1 MEKAITD
8 CLNVNRKRFTFYKC
22 SCTLGVQKMKLE
34 EKLFSLRKAKGLS
47 QLNLAEKIGVSRQAI
62 SRWEAGI
69 AKPTTENLKCL
80 GILYNV
86 PLEYLLN
93 DDVVELLHEDLNPIK
108 AESINEAKKKKRK
121 IVLALIVAGLT
132 VLVLCTMIFWRKEET
147 TIPMEKIE
155 GSDVVTVDDFGMG
168 W

>member
-8 CLNVNRKRFTFYKC
+8 CLNVNRLRFTFNKC

-69 AKPTTENLKCL
+69 AKPTTDNLKCL
-80 GILYNV
+80 GTLYNV

-93 DDVVELLHEDLNPIK
+93 DDAVELPHEELKPIK
-108 AESINEAKKKKRK
+108 AESINEAPKRK

-155 GSDVVTVDDFGMG
+155 GSDVVTVDNFVMD